1 MMARL
6 TTKRCEHG
14 AALFCGG
21 EYDRIVPLPT
31 SLGLI
36 RIRRAH
42 VSDVPGLAALGVRTF
57 EETFGETNAPED
69 MAAYLAEAY
78 GEQQQHAEVT
88 DPDIATL
95 IVEADGV
102 LAGFAQVRRRGQ
114 TPACVTGASP
124 VELWRFYVDRRWHGR
139 GVAHELMDAVH
150 RAARELGG
158 QWLWLS
164 VWERNPRAIA
174 FYTKRGFTDAGSKSF
189 YVGSDC
195 QTDRVL
201 IAPVAEDAG
210 A

>member
-1 MMARL
+1 MRPARD
-6 TTKRCEHG
+6 
-14 AALFCGG
+14 AAPLCGL
-21 EYDRIVPLPT
+21 EYDQRVPPPT
-31 SLGLI
+31 SLPLV
-36 RIRRAH
+36 RIRRAR
-42 VSDVPGLAALGVRTF
+42 VDDVAALAAFGARTF

-69 MAAYLAEAY
+69 MAAYLGAAY

-88 DPDIATL
+88 NPDIATL
-95 IVEADGV
+95 IVEADAG
-102 LAGFAQVRRRGQ
+102 LAGFAQVRRGGQ
-114 TPACVTGASP
+114 VPACVTGASP
-124 VELWRFYVDRRWHGR
+124 VELWRFYIDRRWHGR
-139 GVAHELMDAVH
+139 GVAQELMGAVH

-158 QWLWLS
+158 ERLWLS

-174 FYTKRGFTDAGSKSF
+174 FYTKRGFIDAGSKSF